1 MTVTATDGDGDPV
14 TSDAVDISGVITF
27 RDDGPSVTPALS
39 TTPPAVVDESPPVAA
54 PTINTDPIVKGD
66 DPDLVGGQ
74 AIASGTTTLL
84 SANAVFGADGPAAE
98 GSLTYNLSIINP
110 SSGLTLTDGTA
121 INLVLLPSGVI
132 VGVVQ
137 GAGPF
142 AGQAAFAISI
152 DTTTGVVTAELYLS
166 LDHPNM
172 ADPNDTL
179 TLAPGS
185 LGATVTATDGDGDS
199 VTSAVI
205 DVAGRITFFDDGPS
219 ASDEA
224 QQDVGE
230 GASVNGQFDFVA
242 GADGGGVTHI
252 NATALIFDPVTGFSQ
267 PVALDDGS
275 IIVKADGTY
284 VFTADASGSG
294 VTSGTFTVTD
304 GDGDPV
310 VSGFS
315 FNIVDA
321 NRPTAGSST
330 ALLDDDGLT
339 GPPAGN
345 PASTIGDINANVGE
359 VPTVNPSEAVFHGL
373 LNFDFGGDGAGSINF
388 ASMHGDPG
396 VVGTENVVYNWDAGT
411 LTLTATTVGGTR
423 PGTELFELV
432 LDDATSGEYTL
443 TLLDNV
449 LHAAGGNETSAPNV
463 ALSFTVLDS
472 DLSSANG
479 TLNITFNDDG
489 PSVAPVLNANAVA
502 ALDETGPAVAAT
514 LNTGAITKGD
524 DPNVAGAASSPR
536 RPRGGAVVDANAVF
550 GADGPAAD
558 GGISYAL
565 SITNVDPGVT
575 LTDGTTITMQLV
587 GGVIVGVV
595 DSGSVCGAGSL
606 RHCDRFDHGCRDCR
620 AISVARPSG

>member
-1 MTVTATDGDGDPV
+1 M
-14 TSDAVDISGVITF
+14 
-27 RDDGPSVTPALS
+27 
-39 TTPPAVVDESPPVAA
+39 VDESPPVSA

-84 SANAVFGADGPAAE
+84 NANAVFGADGPAASD
-98 GSLTYNLSIINP
+98 SLTYDLAVINP

-179 TLAPGS
+179 TLHTGS

-205 DVAGRITFFDDGPS
+205 DVASRITFFDDGPS

-224 QQDVGE
+224 IQDVAE
-230 GASVNGQFDFVA
+230 GGSVNGQFDFVA

-252 NATALIFDPVTGFSQ
+252 NATALIFDPITGFSQ
-267 PVALDDGS
+267 PVALGDGS

-310 VSGFS
+310 VGDFS
-315 FNIVDA
+315 FNITDA
-321 NRPTAGSST
+321 NIPTAGTTT

-339 GPPAGN
+339 GGN

-359 VPTVNPSEAVFHGL
+359 VAPVNANEAIFHGL
-373 LNFDFGGDGAGSINF
+373 LNFSFGGDGAGSINF

-396 VVGTENVVYNWDAGT
+396 VVGSRTWFTAGCRH
-411 LTLTATTVGGTR
+411 ADPDRGQAVGGSASQEPTCSSSSSMTR
-423 PGTELFELV
+423 P
-432 LDDATSGEYTL
+432 
-443 TLLDNV
+443 
-449 LHAAGGNETSAPNV
+449 AA
-463 ALSFTVLDS
+463 
-472 DLSSANG
+472 AN
-479 TLNITFNDDG
+479 I
-489 PSVAPVLNANAVA
+489 
-502 ALDETGPAVAAT
+502 
-514 LNTGAITKGD
+514 
-524 DPNVAGAASSPR
+524 R
-536 RPRGGAVVDANAVF
+536 
-550 GADGPAAD
+550 
-558 GGISYAL
+558 
-565 SITNVDPGVT
+565 
-575 LTDGTTITMQLV
+575 
-587 GGVIVGVV
+587 
-595 DSGSVCGAGSL
+595 
-606 RHCDRFDHGCRDCR
+606 
-620 AISVARPSG
+620 